1 MSLHCVSLMLFVVVS
16 GVEVYFVFTQF
27 AARYQNNYGNFKS
40 LVSLTL
46 PFLSCG
52 FELVTVRCCVKD
64 QMRFRD
70 CEEMNVNP
78 DDCRCEIS
86 VLILLEMK

>member
-16 GVEVYFVFTQF
+16 SVEVYFVFTQF
-27 AARYQNNYGNFKS
+27 TARYQNNYGNFKS

-52 FELVTVRCCVKD
+52 FELVVVL
-64 QMRFRD
+64 
-70 CEEMNVNP
+70 CEGSNAF
-78 DDCRCEIS
+78 
-86 VLILLEMK
+86 

>member
-16 GVEVYFVFTQF
+16 SVEVYFVFTQF
-27 AARYQNNYGNFKS
+27 TARYQNNYGNFKS

-52 FELVTVRCCVKD
+52 FELVTIRCCVKD

-78 DDCRCEIS
+78 DDCRYEIS
-86 VLILLEMK
+86 VLIL